1 MTTTR
6 QGDLFATAAAP
17 APPDTP
23 DPEAIR
29 ARLHA
34 MLALVRDAREMPWEP
49 SRVRVQEHLFMN
61 MATWLP
67 SQECETLRQAFAAEM
82 RRLRVNAA
90 RPPKQPPDR

>member
-6 QGDLFATAAAP
+6 QGDLFATAAVP

-23 DPEAIR
+23 DPDAIR
-29 ARLHA
+29 TRLRA
-34 MLALVRDAREMPWEP
+34 VLALVRDACEMPWEP
-49 SRVRVQEHLFMN
+49 SRARVQELLFIN

-67 SQECETLRQAFAAEM
+67 TQERETLRQAFAAEM

-90 RPPKQPPDR
+90 RPQK